1 MFTVIKKENTLKHNV
16 LKNLEK
22 DLNVFEKIE
31 IKICSDLIIK
41 IYRKGRIDEFN
52 MNNKKYYKSDL

>member
-22 DLNVFEKIE
+22 DLNVFEKVE

-52 MNNKKYYKSDL
+52 MNNKKVL

>member
-52 MNNKKYYKSDL
+52 MNNKKVL